1 MFNKR
6 VSSRSGSSARP
17 RRLKSG
23 RHRDFKP
30 ATEPLEARDLPAAA
44 IALSAVQ
51 QFGIPSV
58 FAIGSTGNVS
68 YNFLNIVNGSPE
80 WNGWT
85 QVPGAIAATS
95 ISSGTALVSG
105 STVPLPYVFLV
116 NSAQNVYYDS
126 LNRSGSFNG
135 VSVVGMNVGAV
146 SISSGTIPLTN
157 TPFVVMVNGDDNIYY
172 TYQVSNGAWAT
183 WTPVGVN
190 VGAVSISTGVIQ
202 TSLSP
207 TIYQPYVFMTN
218 TAHDVYYSVR
228 QKNGAWSGWS
238 PVGVGVGAVSI
249 SATTLANRPSVS
261 MLNTAGNVYINT
273 QSPRGSWLGWSP
285 VGAGT
290 GSGATPADA
299 QTAIISSFNN
309 YEFAL
314 NSTGQLYS
322 TFGVYGHWSAWFS
335 LQSLASGVSTVA
347 LTATSG
353 PTTIPFVF
361 AIGTDGNV
369 YWADQVS
376 WATWSDF
383 ASLGAP
389 N

>member
-1 MFNKR
+1 MFNQR
-6 VSSRSGSSARP
+6 VSFRAGSLLAHRKS
-17 RRLKSG
+17 KSG
-23 RHRDFKP
+23 PRRDFKP
-30 ATEPLEARDLPAAA
+30 ATEPLEGRDLPAAA

-51 QFGIPSV
+51 QFGVPSV
-58 FAIGSTGNVS
+58 FAIGNTGNVS
-68 YNFLNIVNGSPE
+68 YNFLEIVGGEPQ

-85 QVPGAIAATS
+85 QVPGAVGATS
-95 ISSGTALVSG
+95 ISSGTAIVSG

-135 VSVVGMNVGAV
+135 LSVVGMNVGAV

-157 TPFVVMVNGDDNIYY
+157 TPFVVMINGNDNIYY
-172 TYQVSNGAWAT
+172 TYQVSSGAWAT
-183 WTPVGVN
+183 WTPVGGN

-207 TIYQPYVFMTN
+207 TIYEPYVFMTN
-218 TAHDVYYSVR
+218 TAHNVYYSLR
-228 QKNGAWSGWS
+228 QKNGSWSTWS
-238 PVGVGVGAVSI
+238 PVGVGVGAASI
-249 SATTLANRPSVS
+249 SATTIANKPSVS
-261 MLNTAGNVYINT
+261 MLNTAGNIYINT
-273 QSPRGSWLGWSP
+273 QSSTGSWLGWSP
-285 VGAGT
+285 VGTGT

-299 QTAIISSFNN
+299 QTAIVSSFNN

-322 TFGVYGHWSAWFS
+322 TFGVYGHFRPFFP
-335 LQSLASGVSTVA
+335 LQTLASGVSAVA
-347 LTATSG
+347 LNATSA
-353 PTTIPFVF
+353 PTAAPFIF